1 MQTLRFQ
8 LECVAGK
15 VAKSKNNAAGLRSR
29 MSNVMN
35 NDDIRYR
42 GGVPS
47 IWSNAQVEAMM
58 DVSVSKYL
66 NGNDYAS
73 RLLAFVLLVAC
84 CPLIAIL
91 ILLVRVTSKGPGL
104 YRQVRVGKD
113 GRIFVMYKL
122 RSMVIDAEAG
132 SGPVWTQSE
141 GDPRI
146 TTLGRFLRKSH
157 LDELPQLVN
166 VVRGEMAL
174 FGPRPERPE
183 LVHVLADNVPGYLDR
198 LAVKP
203 GITGLAQINLPPDTD
218 LESVRRKLFLDS
230 EYIREASFWLEMR
243 MFLWTGL
250 RLCGVPSSLATRV
263 FALDR
268 RVPGPIK
275 SARSKS
281 RSKSVEPITIDDVL
295 AQRAIASEAIAVK
308 TAEVKPKLNPLRA
321 Y

>member
-1 MQTLRFQ
+1 
-8 LECVAGK
+8 
-15 VAKSKNNAAGLRSR
+15 
-29 MSNVMN
+29 
-35 NDDIRYR
+35 
-42 GGVPS
+42 
-47 IWSNAQVEAMM
+47 M